1 MPNGKLRK
9 GGIKVIVGYL
19 LTPVIQAAVLFG
31 CAGRMDLP
39 WLWVYLGVSF
49 VGMFGGIVP
58 VCIVNPE
65 LVNHRGD
72 FKKKKDTKRW
82 DKFLMPV
89 FGIFAFYITWVVI
102 GLDVGR
108 YEWSDTGL
116 ITAVVGIIGF
126 LAGSGLLTW
135 SMLVNTHFETTVRI
149 QTDRN
154 HTVITA
160 GPYRFVRHPGY
171 VGAILWSI
179 TAPMIT
185 HSAEGLVPAVIA
197 AAVLVVRT
205 VLEDRT
211 LQKELEGYVEYTEK
225 TRYRLLPG
233 VW

>member
-1 MPNGKLRK
+1 MPNGKQKK

-49 VGMFGGIVP
+49 VGMFGGILP

-89 FGIFAFYITWVVI
+89 FGFFGFYITWV
-102 GLDVGR
+102 
-108 YEWSDTGL
+108 
-116 ITAVVGIIGF
+116 
-126 LAGSGLLTW
+126 
-135 SMLVNTHFETTVRI
+135 
-149 QTDRN
+149 
-154 HTVITA
+154 
-160 GPYRFVRHPGY
+160 
-171 VGAILWSI
+171 
-179 TAPMIT
+179 
-185 HSAEGLVPAVIA
+185 VIA

-205 VLEDRT
+205 ALEDRT
-211 LQKELEGYVEYTEK
+211 LQKELEGYVEYTEN